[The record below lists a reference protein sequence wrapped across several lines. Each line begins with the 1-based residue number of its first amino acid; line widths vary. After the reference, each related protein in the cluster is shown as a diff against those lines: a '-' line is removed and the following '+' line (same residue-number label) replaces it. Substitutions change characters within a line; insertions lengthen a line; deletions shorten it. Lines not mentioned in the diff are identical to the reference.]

1 MNENRTTPR
10 RPAAFALPSAP
21 AAPETEALKAEE
33 PKAAKPAKTRKPA
46 AIAEP
51 ALVRITPESED
62 PFLGPQFDEAALPPA
77 PERLRR
83 RGFSWRTLFFTTLGL
98 LLSLAFG
105 LWVDGLLRSLF
116 SRSDWLG
123 WTGVAL
129 AGLAALSLLAILVRE
144 MAALMRLSSVA
155 RLQADAADALTH
167 SDFRPARDVTGRL
180 MALLKDRPQVAEG
193 RKLVAAQDNEVIDG
207 PDLLALAE
215 QELLGPLDAEARK
228 IVTDAAKRV
237 SIVTA
242 VSPRALMDVGYVIFE
257 ASRLIRRIA
266 LLYGGRPGTLGFFRL
281 ARAAIAHLA
290 VTGAMAASDSLV
302 GQVLGHGLA
311 SRLSARLGEGV
322 VNGLMTA
329 RIGIA
334 AIETARPM
342 PFNAL
347 KRPGMGDF
355 LATLTLKSGEK
366 PGPGEPAQP

>member
-1 MNENRTTPR
+1 
-10 RPAAFALPSAP
+10 
-21 AAPETEALKAEE
+21 
-33 PKAAKPAKTRKPA
+33 
-46 AIAEP
+46 
-51 ALVRITPESED
+51 
-62 PFLGPQFDEAALPPA
+62 
-77 PERLRR
+77 
-83 RGFSWRTLFFTTLGL
+83 
-98 LLSLAFG
+98 
-105 LWVDGLLRSLF
+105 
-116 SRSDWLG
+116 
-123 WTGVAL
+123 
-129 AGLAALSLLAILVRE
+129 
-144 MAALMRLSSVA
+144 
-155 RLQADAADALTH
+155 
-167 SDFRPARDVTGRL
+167 